1 MDTELYVSFGGG
13 EAGPKRRRLAE
24 LATSRQYRSGSTN
37 GISVGVRL
45 LRNCSFRSASCET
58 QTTRTL
64 NGRHRVIEISDRV
77 AAGSV
82 LVVDDDDSVR
92 LVTSRILTRF
102 GFDVI
107 DVASGRAG
115 LDVLQDSARV
125 VSAVV
130 LDWSMPGMTGAETL
144 CAIRSLDEDM
154 SIIVLTGWSLSI
166 EEELPEIAGPIP
178 VLQKPFDPM
187 ELIELVRGTDPQT

>member
-1 MDTELYVSFGGG
+1 M
-13 EAGPKRRRLAE
+13 
-24 LATSRQYRSGSTN
+24 
-37 GISVGVRL
+37 
-45 LRNCSFRSASCET
+45 
-58 QTTRTL
+58 
-64 NGRHRVIEISDRV
+64 IEISDRV